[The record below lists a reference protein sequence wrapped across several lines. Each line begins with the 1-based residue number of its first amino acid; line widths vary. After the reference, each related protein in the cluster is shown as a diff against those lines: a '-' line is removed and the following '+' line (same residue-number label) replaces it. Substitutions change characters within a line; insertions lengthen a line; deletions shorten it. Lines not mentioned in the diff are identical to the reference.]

1 MAGGQDENGGDDVPD
16 SEGVDIRLAPH
27 VTIHK
32 VAQKNELDR
41 SRKTLHNLQFF
52 GESREL
58 LRRLRAER
66 EGLLLAGAAAALE
79 GARGLP
85 AQGRQGGQAGDSP
98 GGEPLLLPGAWL
110 VINQGLWFKYMR
122 NWFQK
127 CSQKVFVCWSVA
139 VSSTVVCYSGLG
151 KRISAI
157 HPYLKPSTV
166 CQIQG
171 I

>member
-1 MAGGQDENGGDDVPD
+1 M
-16 SEGVDIRLAPH
+16 
-27 VTIHK
+27 
-32 VAQKNELDR
+32 AQKNELDR

-122 NWFQK
+122 SWFQK
-127 CSQKVFVCWSVA
+127 SSQKVFVCWSVA